1 MPSVVSATEARVH
14 FGEIL
19 RRVGEKGETVLVE
32 KGGRLQAVM
41 MGAAEY
47 ERLLARTEP
56 GAWREKALR
65 ARELVRAEGAGAP
78 WPVAEEMVRTGR
90 EERDEHL
97 DGLR

>member
-32 KGGRLQAVM
+32 KGGRLQAVV

-47 ERLLARTEP
+47 ERLLAGTKA

-65 ARELVRAEGAGAP
+65 ARELVRAEVAGGALP
-78 WPVAEEMVRTGR
+78 PAEEMIRTGR

>member
-14 FGEIL
+14 FGDIL
-19 RRVGEKGETVLVE
+19 RRVGERGETILVE
-32 KGGRLQAVM
+32 KGGRLQAVV

-65 ARELVRAEGAGAP
+65 ARELVRAERTGAS
-78 WPVAEEMVRTGR
+78 WPPVEEMLRADR
-90 EERDEHL
+90 EQRGEHL

>member
-1 MPSVVSATEARVH
+1 MASIVTATEARVH

-32 KGGRLQAVM
+32 KGGRLQAVV
-41 MGAAEY
+41 MGPAEY
-47 ERLLARTEP
+47 ERLLARSRP

-65 ARELVRAEGAGAP
+65 ARRLVRAEAAVS
-78 WPVAEEMVRTGR
+78 PVQPAEEMIRTGR

-97 DGLR
+97 NGLR